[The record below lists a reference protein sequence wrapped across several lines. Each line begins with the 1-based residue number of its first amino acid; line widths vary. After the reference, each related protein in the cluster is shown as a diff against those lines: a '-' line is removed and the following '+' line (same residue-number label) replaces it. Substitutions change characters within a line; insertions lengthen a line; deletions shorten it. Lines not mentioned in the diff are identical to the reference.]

1 MEDLFLDEDED
12 QNEDL
17 EIKDNKYNYKGYFVE
32 NGEEEKKFYEFGAHF
47 PYMFLYQK
55 LEIIAQEREEKKK
68 ILENKLKQI
77 EKEKENEKEKES
89 RDDQGTKDESKIND
103 NLKDKINN
111 FQQRGKSRNG
121 KDAEMGITYIS
132 KMNKNNNNYLN
143 IIENID
149 IKLVKSTLNKNHFEN
164 IDKKSTKI
172 KINNNIN
179 NASNIKNNNI
189 NNKNKNKSKKNVK
202 KSYQHIK
209 IIKRKNNKNLNINNI
224 LNNKTTSLNIYNQ
237 KRLGDSISPKNIF
250 YNKPY
255 MSKIKNNLEIKFSSI
270 QSSKQKL

>member
-17 EIKDNKYNYKGYFVE
+17 EIKDDIYNYKGYFVE

-77 EKEKENEKEKES
+77 EKEKEKEKEKES

-189 NNKNKNKSKKNVK
+189 NNKNKNKSKK
-202 KSYQHIK
+202 
-209 IIKRKNNKNLNINNI
+209 
-224 LNNKTTSLNIYNQ
+224 
-237 KRLGDSISPKNIF
+237 
-250 YNKPY
+250 
-255 MSKIKNNLEIKFSSI
+255 M
-270 QSSKQKL
+270 